1 MDFKN
6 KKNKIDY
13 CVQVEIGVPTTQA
26 ERNKKTQE
34 KTKIKLLTEQLEK
47 QKLLNKE
54 LKDQVEIFEKKLAQS
69 LKQIE

>member
-13 CVQVEIGVPTTQA
+13 SVQVEIGVPTTQA

-34 KTKIKLLTEQLEK
+34 KTKIKLLTE
-47 QKLLNKE
+47 
-54 LKDQVEIFEKKLAQS
+54 
-69 LKQIE
+69 